1 MGKME
6 ETLREEIARLA
17 RKELRPT
24 IDSLSREMRELK
36 RTIARL
42 VKTVDVL
49 KKAVDQNARP
59 GLATASPDQTSRG
72 GIKAPRITAKSIKGL
87 RKKLGITQERLAI
100 LLNVSTSTVAFW
112 EQKRAMPRGKN
123 RAALLTLRKLGRKDI
138 KRILAEK
145 GITDGKKTAAK
156 KGSEKIMQ

>member
-6 ETLREEIARLA
+6 ETLRGEITRLT

-24 IDSLSREMRELK
+24 IDPLSREVRELK

-42 VKTVDVL
+42 VKTVDIL
-49 KKAVDQNARP
+49 KKAVDQNARV
-59 GLATASPDQTSRG
+59 GLATASPEQTSG
-72 GIKAPRITAKSIKGL
+72 DGIKTARITAKNIKGL

-100 LLNVSTSTVAFW
+100 LLSVSASTVAFW

-123 RAALLTLRKLGRKDI
+123 RAALLTLRKLGRRDI

-145 GITDGKKTAAK
+145 GISDGKKTVGK
-156 KGSEKIMQ
+156 KGRAKAKQ